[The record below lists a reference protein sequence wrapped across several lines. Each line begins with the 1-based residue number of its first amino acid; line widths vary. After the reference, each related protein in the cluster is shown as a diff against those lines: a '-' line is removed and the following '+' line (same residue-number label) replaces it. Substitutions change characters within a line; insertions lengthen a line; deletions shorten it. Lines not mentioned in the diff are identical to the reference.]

1 MRAEAVQVSAEV
13 RMALAEGAPVVALE
27 STIIAHG
34 MPYPIN
40 VETALACE
48 QIVRQAGAVPA
59 TLAVLSGEIRAGLTN
74 DEIEFL
80 GTSKDI
86 LKAGERDIPLV
97 VAQKWHAAAT
107 AGCSLAIAAAAGIR
121 IFVTGG
127 IGGVGPVAST
137 DFDIS
142 ADLPAIAQYSCLT
155 VCSGTKAFMDIP
167 ATLEWLETHRAPVI
181 AYQTEFFPMF
191 YSRSSGCKVEWVV
204 QTAGEVAGYMAA
216 KLALGTD
223 GGILLGVPVPAEHA
237 LPEDDTRAAIQTA
250 LERIK
255 REKIIGKAVTPF
267 LLNVIKDITGTR
279 SLEANVA
286 LIRNNAQVGAEVAVA
301 LAAMMAPSGRS
312 R

>member
-1 MRAEAVQVSAEV
+1 
-13 RMALAEGAPVVALE
+13 
-27 STIIAHG
+27 
-34 MPYPIN
+34 
-40 VETALACE
+40 
-48 QIVRQAGAVPA
+48 
-59 TLAVLSGEIRAGLTN
+59 
-74 DEIEFL
+74 
-80 GTSKDI
+80 
-86 LKAGERDIPLV
+86 
-97 VAQKWHAAAT
+97 
-107 AGCSLAIAAAAGIR
+107 
-121 IFVTGG
+121 
-127 IGGVGPVAST
+127 
-137 DFDIS
+137 
-142 ADLPAIAQYSCLT
+142 
-155 VCSGTKAFMDIP
+155 MDIP

-255 REKIIGKAVTPF
+255 REKITGKAVTPF
-267 LLNVIKDITGTR
+267 LLNVIKDITGSR